1 MSLAIDDPDVDRLA
15 RELAEATGETT
26 EEAITRSLQER
37 LDRVQEAGRVERERR
52 VKRILEHGRR
62 FRALPVV
69 DPRSVD
75 QLLDYDEAGLPC

>member
-37 LDRVQEAGRVERERR
+37 LDRVQEAGRIERERR
-52 VKRILEHGRR
+52 AKRILEHGRR

-69 DPRSVD
+69 DPRPVD
-75 QLLDYDEAGLPC
+75 QLLDYDEAGLPR